1 MSPKTKKFHD
11 LTAPLYANPKRR
23 ARIEAETQ
31 AILTGLRLAELR
43 TEQGLTQVQ
52 LAERLGTTQEN
63 VSRIERA
70 EDTQLSTI
78 RRYIEALGGSLE
90 LHAVFAS
97 VTAHAFVGEL
107 VITDVAPVL
116 NYARSM
122 GAWVADTSVSDS
134 VHPSAARSRAV

>member
-11 LTAPLYANPKRR
+11 LTAPLYANPTRR

-52 LAERLGTTQEN
+52 VAERLGTTQEN

-90 LHAVFAS
+90 LHAVFADRDIP
-97 VTAHAFVGEL
+97 
-107 VITDVAPVL
+107 IT
-116 NYARSM
+116 
-122 GAWVADTSVSDS
+122 T
-134 VHPSAARSRAV
+134 

>member
-11 LTAPLYANPKRR
+11 LAAPLYANPNRR

-52 LAERLGTTQEN
+52 VAERLGTTQEN

-90 LHAVFAS
+90 LHAVFADRDIP
-97 VTAHAFVGEL
+97 
-107 VITDVAPVL
+107 IT
-116 NYARSM
+116 
-122 GAWVADTSVSDS
+122 T
-134 VHPSAARSRAV
+134 

>member
-11 LTAPLYANPKRR
+11 LAAPLYADPKRR

-31 AILTGLRLAELR
+31 AILTGLRLADLR

-52 LAERLGTTQEN
+52 VAERLGTTQED

-90 LHAVFAS
+90 LHAVFADRDIP
-97 VTAHAFVGEL
+97 
-107 VITDVAPVL
+107 IT
-116 NYARSM
+116 
-122 GAWVADTSVSDS
+122 T
-134 VHPSAARSRAV
+134 

>member
-11 LTAPLYANPKRR
+11 LTAPLYTDPKRR
-23 ARIEAETQ
+23 ARIETETQ

-52 LAERLGTTQEN
+52 VAERLGTTQEN

-90 LHAVFAS
+90 LHAVFADR
-97 VTAHAFVGEL
+97 EIP
-107 VITDVAPVL
+107 IT
-116 NYARSM
+116 
-122 GAWVADTSVSDS
+122 T
-134 VHPSAARSRAV
+134 

>member
-52 LAERLGTTQEN
+52 VAERLGTTQEN

-90 LHAVFAS
+90 LHAVFADRD
-97 VTAHAFVGEL
+97 VP
-107 VITDVAPVL
+107 IT
-116 NYARSM
+116 
-122 GAWVADTSVSDS
+122 T
-134 VHPSAARSRAV
+134 

>member
-11 LTAPLYANPKRR
+11 LTAPLYADAKRR
-23 ARIEAETQ
+23 ARIEGETQ

-52 LAERLGTTQEN
+52 VAERLGTTQEN

-78 RRYIEALGGSLE
+78 RRYIEALGGNLE
-90 LHAVFAS
+90 LRAVFADRDIP
-97 VTAHAFVGEL
+97 
-107 VITDVAPVL
+107 IT
-116 NYARSM
+116 
-122 GAWVADTSVSDS
+122 T
-134 VHPSAARSRAV
+134 